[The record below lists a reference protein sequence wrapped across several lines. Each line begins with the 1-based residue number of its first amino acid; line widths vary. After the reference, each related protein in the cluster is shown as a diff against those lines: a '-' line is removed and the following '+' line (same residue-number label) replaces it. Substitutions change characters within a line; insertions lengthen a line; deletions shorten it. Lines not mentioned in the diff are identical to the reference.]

1 MRKVVDSNY
10 LRNPGLRAYLSAS
23 QHNMAVLTDYASMEA
38 YKGDTL
44 ISIYNS
50 MAILAEFPSQVLV
63 LKNTLVAC
71 GLTGRGAGLQ
81 RRFIDEAQTR
91 DFGTYCRHLAVA
103 KAGNVRL
110 QRQLLD
116 FGQEATQHL
125 EKRMLAD
132 AGTFP
137 EVIELIAANY
147 TKEELVA
154 LRTAAPYSD
163 AMVKK
168 FITSVLQV
176 SLTMFQSHP
185 RVQNIPNRKE
195 VPNTFVFRAALC
207 AYLLALDWI
216 AMAGPQGAKGASV
229 KRLRND
235 IVDVNFAAYATYFDG
250 LLSCDGKTRRIHD
263 QARLFL
269 AKVSGCHISGLA
281 A

>member
-63 LKNTLVAC
+63 LN
-71 GLTGRGAGLQ
+71 
-81 RRFIDEAQTR
+81 EAQTR

-216 AMAGPQGAKGASV
+216 AMAGPQGAKGASL